1 MDTQALPNSS
11 SPSFIRA
18 RTTPDL
24 LGANRIVADS
34 IAGILGP
41 ASSSTEGMFSLP
53 CQSGLSRGTMEKI
66 ERQVVQ
72 PVRMI
77 AGRGGKGWRASVM
90 LAACE
95 AMGGDPEI
103 LHPWAGVFEL
113 LHVGSLIVDD
123 VQDGSTLRRGGPC
136 CHEVYDQAVAI
147 NAGTSAY
154 FLVDRM
160 VDALDVSAPAK
171 LAIYRVF
178 FNCVRAAHAGQ
189 GMDLAGL
196 LPEATRA
203 IQEGTTQSLLDD
215 VVAIHQLKTGYPVAL
230 CMLVG
235 AIVAGADEG
244 RRAALARYGLAM
256 GVAFQIGDDIL
267 NLTGFAQGLKTLGED
282 IAAGKITFPIAMA
295 LHHLDDQQRGDL
307 LARVRAREDTRD
319 NREAVLALLDRS
331 DAIARSRSVASE
343 LLREAWAP
351 LSELIPESAAR
362 ARLEDYGS
370 LFLHRHY

>member
-1 MDTQALPNSS
+1 M
-11 SPSFIRA
+11 
-18 RTTPDL
+18 PDL
-24 LGANRIVADS
+24 LDATRIVAES
-34 IAGILGP
+34 IAGLLGP
-41 ASSSTEGMFSLP
+41 EASATPGMFSLP
-53 CQSGLSRGTMEKI
+53 GQPGLSERTVDEI
-66 ERQVVQ
+66 DRQVVQ

-90 LAACE
+90 LAACD
-95 AMGGDPEI
+95 AMGGDSEV
-103 LHPWAGVFEL
+103 LHPWVGVFEL

-136 CHEVYDQAVAI
+136 CHEVYDEAVAI

-160 VDALDVSAPAK
+160 VDGLDVSPQAK

-178 FNCVRAAHAGQ
+178 FRCVRAAHAGQ

-203 IQEGTTQSLLDD
+203 VARGTTASLLDS
-215 VVAIHQLKTGYPVAL
+215 VVAIHQLKTGYPVVL

-235 AIVAGADEG
+235 AIVAGADVQ
-244 RRAALARYGLAM
+244 RRGVLTRYGLAM

-267 NLTGFAQGLKTLGED
+267 NLTGFASGLKTLGED

-295 LHHLDDQQRGDL
+295 LHHLDAEGRDDL
-307 LARVRAREDTRD
+307 LTRMRARQDTQE
-319 NREAVLALLDRS
+319 NREAVQALLVRS
-331 DAIARSRSVASE
+331 DAIARSQRFATR
-343 LLREAWAP
+343 LLEDAWAP
-351 LSELIPESAAR
+351 LAQLLPRSAAR
-362 ARLEDYGS
+362 DRLESYGP